1 MSEGI
6 ATLLVWCAFAAG
18 MLIGMGV
25 LMVFQM
31 NCKDCKKE
39 GTVRC
44 FIGLVLAIV
53 ACVLA

>member
-39 GTVRC
+39 GAVRC

>member
-25 LMVFQM
+25 LMVLRID
-31 NCKDCKKE
+31 CKDCEKE
-39 GTVRC
+39 GAVRC